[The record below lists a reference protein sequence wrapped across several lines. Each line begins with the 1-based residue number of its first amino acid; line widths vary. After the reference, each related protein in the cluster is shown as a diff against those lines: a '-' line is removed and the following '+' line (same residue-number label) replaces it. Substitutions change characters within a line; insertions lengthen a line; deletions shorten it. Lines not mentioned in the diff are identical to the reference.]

1 MKTSTSILWVLL
13 LCVTLLFSWCSE
25 KNQEHKPIIPIWNAF
40 SGYQTLFVLWDS
52 LSAWYQLP
60 IEKSY
65 PMLVEKKL
73 LALWYK
79 IKVINGWES
88 GDTSAGLKERTA
100 RITADARTGDIALV
114 VIGGNDGL
122 QWLDTVALWNNLKD
136 IVLGLQWRGL
146 LTIIGGM
153 QIPKN
158 LGDRYRADFAAVYP
172 RVARE
177 TDSLIIP
184 FILSWVAGNTD
195 LNLADGIHPNETG
208 QAIVADEVVEFLV
221 EKGILVK

>member
-1 MKTSTSILWVLL
+1 LITIGACTKKVD
-13 LCVTLLFSWCSE
+13 
-25 KNQEHKPIIPIWNAF
+25 KNISSDVNVSSP
-40 SGYQTLFVLWDS
+40 SDYQKFFVLGDS

-60 IEKSY
+60 LEKSY
-65 PMLVEKKL
+65 PMLVEQKL

-79 IKVINGWES
+79 IKVINGGES
-88 GDTSAGLKERTA
+88 GDTSAGLKERLA

-136 IVLGLQWRGL
+136 IVMDLQWRGFK
-146 LTIIGGM
+146 TIIGGM
-153 QIPKN
+153 QIPTN
-158 LGDRYRADFAAVYP
+158 LGDTYRADFAAVYP

-177 TDSLIIP
+177 THSLIIP
-184 FILSWVAGNTD
+184 FILSWVAGNPE

-208 QAIVADEVVEFLV
+208 QSIVADEVVEFLV
-221 EKGILVK
+221 EKGVLDLLKN